1 MGTHKI
7 IPGFYFTKANVYNF
21 VVTCV
26 EILTRDPLFE
36 GRVKNYNSI
45 CCDNGMQPN
54 LPPCL
59 HLEDFI

>member
-1 MGTHKI
+1 MGNHKI
-7 IPGFYFTKANVYNF
+7 IPRFYFTKANVYNF
-21 VVTCV
+21 VVTCW
-26 EILTRDPLFE
+26 DPYKRTSFE
-36 GRVKNYNSI
+36 KHVKNCNSI